1 MKTLEK
7 YEAGRKIKPTE
18 FHPIEL
24 KQMKIVRYLAK
35 SGTAINKAV
44 SFDLFDSIH
53 KMTEYNGTVQAIG
66 YRGLVPTILI
76 LKR

>member
-7 YEAGRKIKPTE
+7 YERSRKIKPTE
-18 FHPIEL
+18 FHPKEL
-24 KQMKIVRYLAK
+24 RSMTIVRYLAK

-44 SFDLFDSIH
+44 SFDLFDSVH
-53 KMTEYNGTVQAIG
+53 KMTEYNGTIQAVG
-66 YRGLVPTILI
+66 YCGLIPTILI